1 MSSFRGNNDPL
12 KLYNENKK
20 GEICKVK
27 ELKKDENVK
36 DWSSKFTMKVDD
48 DKDQSK

>member
-1 MSSFRGNNDPL
+1 MSLFRGNNDPL
-12 KLYNENKK
+12 KKYNENKK

-36 DWSSKFTMKVDD
+36 DWSPKSNIKVDD